1 MIRTKKI
8 LAAFAACLMM
18 MLPLSM
24 TVFAELNN
32 TDLPRVVDEEMLL
45 DDGQIESLENKISDI
60 TKKYDFDVVIYT
72 TYSIEGKNAQD
83 FADAFY
89 DKSGYGTGKKNDGII
104 LLVSTEFNDG
114 GIAANGYGEKVF
126 SDEKCNDIAGKI
138 AGYLHNGDYN
148 AGFNEFLTQVESE
161 LSGYKPK
168 MILISLGI
176 GFGIGLVVAVIVVL
190 VLRGQLKSVALQK
203 SAANYEVPGSMNV
216 TRSHDMFLY
225 KQVTKTRKES
235 SDSSGSSSSSS
246 SGTSFKF

>member
-8 LAAFAACLMM
+8 LAAFASCLMM

-32 TDLPRVVDEEMLL
+32 SDLPRVVDEEMLL

-60 TKKYDFDVVIYT
+60 TKKYDFDVVIVT
-72 TYSIEGKNAQD
+72 TYSLDGRSSQEYA
-83 FADAFY
+83 Y
-89 DKSGYGTGKKNDGII
+89 DYYDYNGYGAGKEKDGIL
-104 LLVSTEFNDG
+104 LLVSMEDRDWAISGT
-114 GIAANGYGEKVF
+114 GYGKNVF
-126 SDEKCNDIAGKI
+126 GDEKCQEIGSDVAE
-138 AGYLHNGDYN
+138 YLHNGKYN
-148 AGFNEFLTQVESE
+148 EAFNEFLSQVESS

-225 KQVTKTRKES
+225 KHVSKTKKAS
-235 SDSSGSSSSSS
+235 SDSSSSS
-246 SGTSFKF
+246 SGHSGASGKF

>member
-18 MLPLSM
+18 LFPLSIS
-24 TVFAELNN
+24 VFAELN
-32 TDLPRVVDEEMLL
+32 DPELPRVVDDEMLL
-45 DDGQIESLENKISDI
+45 DDGQISSLENRISDI
-60 TKKYDFDVVIYT
+60 TEKYDFDVVIYT
-72 TYSIEGKNAQD
+72 TYSIGGQTAQD
-83 FADAFY
+83 FADNFY
-89 DKSGYGTGKKNDGII
+89 DKNGYGTGKKNDGII

-138 AGYLHNGDYN
+138 AGYLHDGNYN
-148 AGFNEFLTQVESE
+148 AGFNEFLTQVEDE
-161 LSGYKPK
+161 ISGYKPK